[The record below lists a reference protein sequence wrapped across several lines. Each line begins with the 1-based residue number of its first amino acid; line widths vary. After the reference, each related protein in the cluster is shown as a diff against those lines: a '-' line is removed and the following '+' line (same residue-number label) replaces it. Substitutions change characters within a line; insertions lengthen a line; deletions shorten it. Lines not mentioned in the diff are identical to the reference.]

1 MTRRACSIAPA
12 LRKRIPARAPR
23 PVPTRIAVGVAR
35 PSAQGQAMMRTD
47 ANATVA
53 KSARGS
59 GPTTYQTT
67 QVATAIARTTGTKT
81 PEMRSASFWIGGLEA
96 CACSTSRAICA
107 SAVRLPTAVASMSI
121 APSTLR
127 VPPMTRSPGPFS
139 TGSDSPVTIDSSTD
153 ARPARTLPST
163 GIASP
168 GLTRSRSPTATSAR
182 GTSRSTPSRTRR
194 AIRGARS
201 SSWRTAADV
210 LLRARVSR

>member
-12 LRKRIPARAPR
+12 LRNRIPARAAR

-35 PSAQGQAMMRTD
+35 PSAQGQAMMSTD

-53 KSARGS
+53 KRARGS
-59 GPTTYQTT
+59 GPTTYQATHVT
-67 QVATAIARTTGTKT
+67 TAIPITTGTKT

-96 CACSTSRAICA
+96 CACSTSRAIWA
-107 SAVRLPTAVASMSI
+107 SAVWLPTAVAAMSM
-121 APSTLR
+121 APSTIR

-139 TGSDSPVTIDSSTD
+139 AGSDSPVTIDSSTA

-168 GLTRSRSPTATSAR
+168 GLARSRSPTATSES
-182 GTSRSTPSRTRR
+182 GTSLSTPSRTRR
-194 AIRGARS
+194 ANFGARS
-201 SSWRTAADV
+201 SSLRTAADV
-210 LLRARVSR
+210 RPRARVSR